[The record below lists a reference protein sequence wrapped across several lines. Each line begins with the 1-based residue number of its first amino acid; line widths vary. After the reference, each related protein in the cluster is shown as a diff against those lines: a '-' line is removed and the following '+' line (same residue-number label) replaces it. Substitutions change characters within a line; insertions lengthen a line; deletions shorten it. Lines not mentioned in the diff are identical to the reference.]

1 MLSHYRSNIAVVRI
15 AFAGGVW
22 LLAAC
27 GHPTGPPERVV
38 VPTGA
43 TFRAASD
50 SLARAHIV
58 SFPRLFRAYAS
69 LTHRDRV
76 VKPGTYLFQHGE
88 TWTDVLDALTHGR
101 GLVRTVTIPEG
112 WDLNAI
118 IPLLAHD
125 LAADSDSVIAAVR
138 DTGLLARLGV
148 SVPTLEG
155 YLYPDTYSFPD
166 GTTPRAAVRVMVDE
180 FERAWRPEWNDR
192 VRALGLTR
200 HEAVTLASIIE
211 KEARLPEERAIIS
224 GVYHNRLRM
233 HMPLQADPTVEYALG
248 RHLQRV
254 YYKNLEVVSAYNT
267 YRHPGLPPGPIASPG
282 GASLEAAVTPA
293 DVPYL
298 YFVATPD
305 GHHAFSS
312 TFAEHT
318 EARMELRRHQ
328 QGR

>member
-1 MLSHYRSNIAVVRI
+1 MLWRCRSSVA
-15 AFAGGVW
+15 AASFALVGGAWV
-22 LLAAC
+22 LAAC
-27 GHPTGPPERVV
+27 GHPTGASERVV

-43 TFRAASD
+43 TFRAATD

-58 SFPRLFRAYAS
+58 SLPRLFRAYAA
-69 LTHRDRV
+69 LTHRDRIA
-76 VKPGTYLFQHGE
+76 KPGTYLFQRG
-88 TWTDVLDALTHGR
+88 TSWSDVLDALTHGR
-101 GLVRTVTIPEG
+101 GAVRLVTIPEG

-118 IPLLAHD
+118 IPLLTHD
-125 LAADSDSVIAAVR
+125 LAADSDSVVAAMR
-138 DTGLLARLGV
+138 DTVLLARLGV
-148 SVPTLEG
+148 PVPTLEG

-166 GTTPRAAVRVMVDE
+166 GTTPRAAIRVMVDE
-180 FERAWRPEWNDR
+180 FERAWRPEWDDR
-192 VRALGLTR
+192 AHSLGLTR

-211 KEARLPEERAIIS
+211 KEARVPEERAIIS

-248 RHLQRV
+248 RHVQRV
-254 YYKNLEVVSAYNT
+254 YYKDLEVVSAYNT

-282 GASLEAAVTPA
+282 EASLEAAVTPG

-312 TFAEHT
+312 TFAEHS
-318 EARMELRRHQ
+318 EARQELRRHQ